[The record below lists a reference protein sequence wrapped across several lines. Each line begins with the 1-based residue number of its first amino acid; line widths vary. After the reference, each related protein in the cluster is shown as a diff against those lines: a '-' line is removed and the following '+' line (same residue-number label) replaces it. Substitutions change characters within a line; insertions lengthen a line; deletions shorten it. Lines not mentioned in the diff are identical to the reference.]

1 MNLLVKKFKEAI
13 VVLLLLSFFVSC
25 EDPSKIGLDVDPKN
39 SVILTRYK
47 EFVLPSTQV
56 QFNPRSTSNSSSLQA
71 GTYSDQDFGTL
82 LSKSYLWLGVQ
93 PSTPVLNSNAAYVN
107 TVLSIQFSSFYG
119 SEAENLEIES
129 FEIYQLAGNLS
140 ATADYTRIDEISLG
154 ALIGTIDILIQERD
168 TVQAD
173 SVFTVDI
180 DDSFGQILFDKLKA
194 NDAIFDNDTSFN
206 EFIKGIAIIAKT
218 GNNKIIQFNSATFN
232 MKLNYTEENSAGQ
245 TVERNYSF
253 GLGAKRFY
261 HLSSN
266 LSATSLS
273 GILPDN
279 KDFMPSGDYRYMQ
292 AGTLIA
298 LKADYGSIIS
308 FFEGEK
314 NSDSINSIIIQ
325 KAWLSVGDVPAN
337 KPGTSLPPDFIAY
350 FTDDANTWP
359 ALAKVGNDSTSTIT
373 TLQNEFITQTIP
385 VFPGYYDAPQDVSLG
400 LVDTLAYEATMSNFI
415 QNLIL
420 GGYDTDK
427 TPLEPQGKLL
437 LYAPTS
443 VTAPQSAPSHTQ
455 TNFFKVH
462 KDSIRVKIYYSTSN
476 L

>member
-25 EDPSKIGLDVDPKN
+25 EDPGRIGLDVDPKN

-71 GTYSDQDFGTL
+71 GTYTDQDFGVV

-107 TVLSIQFSSFYG
+107 TTLSIQFSSYYG
-119 SEAENLEIES
+119 SEAENGEVES
-129 FEIYQLAGNLS
+129 FDIYQLADNLN
-140 ATADYTRIDEISLG
+140 ATSTYTRIDDISLG
-154 ALIGTIDILIQERD
+154 AQIGTVDMLIQEMD
-168 TVQAD
+168 TVRID
-173 SVFTVDI
+173 SVFTIDI
-180 DDSFGQILFDKLKA
+180 SDSFGQLLFDKLKA
-194 NDAIFDNDTSFN
+194 NDPIYDNDTAFN
-206 EFIKGIAIIAKT
+206 EFINGVAIIAKT
-218 GNNKIIQFNSATFN
+218 GNNKVLQFNSATFN
-232 MKLNYTEENSAGQ
+232 MKLNYTEENSAGNILD
-245 TVERNYSF
+245 RSYSLN
-253 GLGAKRFY
+253 LGAKRFY
-261 HLSSN
+261 HLSSD

-279 KDFMPSGDYRYMQ
+279 NNFMPSDNYRYMQ

-298 LKADYGSIIS
+298 LKVNYDSIIN
-308 FFEGEK
+308 FFEDEQ

-325 KAWLSVGDVPAN
+325 RAWLSVGDVPAN
-337 KPGTSLPPDFIAY
+337 GPGASLPFSLIAY

-359 ALAKVGNDSTSTIT
+359 ALAEIGSDSTSRMTV
-373 TLQNEFITQTIP
+373 LQNEFINQTVP
-385 VFPGYYDAPQDVSLG
+385 VFPGFYGAPQDILLG
-400 LVDTLAYEATMSNFI
+400 LVDTLAYEATMSNFL

-420 GGYDTDK
+420 GRYNTSA
-427 TPLEPQGKLL
+427 TPLESQGKLL
-437 LYAPTS
+437 LYPITS
-443 VTAPQSAPSHTQ
+443 VTVPQSAPSHTQ

-462 KDSIRVKIYYSTSN
+462 KDSIRVKIYYSISN